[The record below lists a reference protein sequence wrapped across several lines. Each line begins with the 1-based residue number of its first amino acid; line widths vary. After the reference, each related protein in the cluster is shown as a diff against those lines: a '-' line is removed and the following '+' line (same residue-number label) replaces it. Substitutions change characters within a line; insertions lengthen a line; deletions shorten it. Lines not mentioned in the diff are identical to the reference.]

1 MTNTQDQL
9 FAVEHEGPRDNEA
22 LQLDV
27 QYRFIGRE
35 NHYQTLWCLS
45 NPVLDTRIIGG
56 SNTLTKTTGWQ
67 LTEGG
72 MLISRFGLL
81 PRYLNPF

>member
-1 MTNTQDQL
+1 MTHAQDQL
-9 FAVEHEGPRDNEA
+9 FVVEHEGPRDNEE

-27 QYRFIGRE
+27 QYHFVGQE
-35 NHYQTLWCLS
+35 NRYTTRWRLS
-45 NPVLDTRIIGG
+45 NPLEDVILIGG

-72 MLISRFGLL
+72 MLISRLGLL
-81 PRYLNPF
+81 PRYLCPF